1 MKLIL
6 SSIFGLIV
14 ATLVFAQ
21 TVHTQRPDLT
31 ETIAYIKKETLG
43 GKLDF
48 RSVLNDSV
56 SVVVYHKG
64 VGFNKND
71 YYVFLWGQAVSDSG
85 LSSSE
90 YAAKLWEEIHN
101 QKLTMPQKTALMIG
115 FKKKIK

>member
-6 SSIFGLIV
+6 SSLFGLIIT
-14 ATLVFAQ
+14 TLVFAQ
-21 TVHTQRPDLT
+21 TLRNQAPDLA
-31 ETIAYIKKETLG
+31 ETIAYIKRETLG

-48 RSVLNDSV
+48 RSVLNDSL
-56 SVVVYHKG
+56 SVVIYHKG

-90 YAAKLWEEIHN
+90 FAAKLWEEIHT

-115 FKKKIK
+115 FEKKIK